1 MSDVDETVKM
11 GPSAILKI
19 IRQLKPIAGDICP
32 NIEKLCF
39 TAITLPLSTA
49 EVERVFSDVNR
60 TVTDERN
67 RLIGQHCGSPWH
79 LLAPISYN
87 CYTSTFPLIPSD
99 DDKIRPTCTQSCVWN
114 DQINRLI
121 SYTERSI

>member
-1 MSDVDETVKM
+1 MFRRLSDVDETVKM

-49 EVERVFSDVNR
+49 EVKRGFSDVNR
-60 TVTDERN
+60 TVVTKEKD
-67 RLIGQHCGSPWH
+67 L
-79 LLAPISYN
+79 
-87 CYTSTFPLIPSD
+87 
-99 DDKIRPTCTQSCVWN
+99 K
-114 DQINRLI
+114 
-121 SYTERSI
+121 